1 MFDENNEKLIE
12 KLVDDATIEEIRK
25 SKSLILNEIFCYV
38 SLFIGSENLKKI
50 QEKWRE
56 KVKIK
61 IDNYDEEIKGN
72 LTLYQS
78 EEEALK
84 LFPAFRKKQN
94 LSMEKVN
101 EEKIEGDEKK
111 EDEEKK
117 Q

>member
-1 MFDENNEKLIE
+1 M
-12 KLVDDATIEEIRK
+12 
-25 SKSLILNEIFCYV
+25 
-38 SLFIGSENLKKI
+38 SLFIGSENLKKM

-78 EEEALK
+78 DEEAWK
-84 LFPAFRKKQN
+84 LFPAFRKKET
-94 LSMEKVN
+94 LSVEKVN